1 MGKVPSDRPDLAVCT
16 PILVK
21 NWPEHMATRAVTGPT
36 VARERREAGSG
47 PSPHG
52 LEAADE
58 QETAGAHATR
68 ANETMVMGLC
78 GVTGVYMV

>member
-1 MGKVPSDRPDLAVCT
+1 MLRRSHVS
-16 PILVK
+16 
-21 NWPEHMATRAVTGPT
+21 
-36 VARERREAGSG
+36 VAPPEAGSG

-58 QETAGAHATR
+58 QETAGGHATR

-78 GVTGVYMV
+78 GVTDVYMV